1 MFWGWFFV
9 VFSKDCMMFLLNDIE
24 TLTTIMKSQQG
35 NHVRFGT
42 IKIMK
47 SCDCQTQFK
56 RKKQTQTNKT
66 FLKEGKK
73 LEAKC

>member
-1 MFWGWFFV
+1 
-9 VFSKDCMMFLLNDIE
+9 
-24 TLTTIMKSQQG
+24 MKSQQG

>member
-1 MFWGWFFV
+1 
-9 VFSKDCMMFLLNDIE
+9 
-24 TLTTIMKSQQG
+24 MKSQQG

-73 LEAKC
+73 LEAKY